1 MSCQR
6 LKRIQ
11 NWKFGLDTSSIM
23 SAELYVDTWG
33 IYLGGFASAKRADV
47 LYIIS
52 LVTSY
57 TISSFSMLLCI
68 HSAVNGNTRLNAQPQ
83 RLNLLAWSAV
93 QQRGQAILRRWRNNL
108 HI

>member
-6 LKRIQ
+6 LRQIQ
-11 NWKFGLDTSSIM
+11 NLKCGFDTSSIM
-23 SAELYVDTWG
+23 SAEMYVETWG
-33 IYLGGFASAKRADV
+33 IYLGGFASAKRADA

-68 HSAVNGNTRLNAQPQ
+68 HYAANGNTRLDAQPQ

-93 QQRGQAILRRWRNNL
+93 QQPGQAILRC
-108 HI
+108 